1 MMEERG
7 RELLVKHSQV
17 DTWIGSWDQTHGG
30 GHGSLLQYSCL
41 ENPTDRGS
49 LMSYSPWS
57 CKESD
62 TSEARCRY
70 QQIGSRPFMEK

>member
-1 MMEERG
+1 M
-7 RELLVKHSQV
+7 KHSQV

-30 GHGSLLQYSCL
+30 GHGSLLKYSL
-41 ENPTDRGS
+41 VRSFSKENPTDRGS

-57 CKESD
+57 RKESD
-62 TSEARCRY
+62 TSEARCGY